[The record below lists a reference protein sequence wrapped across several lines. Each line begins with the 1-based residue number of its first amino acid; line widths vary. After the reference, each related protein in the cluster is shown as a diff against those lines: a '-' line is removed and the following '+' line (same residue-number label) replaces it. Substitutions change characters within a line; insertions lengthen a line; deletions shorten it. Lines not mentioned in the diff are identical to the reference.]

1 MKVNYSLHG
10 NLNEIESTYIKKC
23 IICQCCINIKLIIYY
38 NYEILY
44 LARTNNFR
52 NIIFLKQGGV
62 VGYGLGCA
70 GVEESG
76 GGGECE
82 FAEVYFV
89 VEGCV

>member
-1 MKVNYSLHG
+1 M
-10 NLNEIESTYIKKC
+10 ID
-23 IICQCCINIKLIIYY
+23 Y
-38 NYEILY
+38 NYFKFGFTHIY
-44 LARTNNFR
+44 
-52 NIIFLKQGGV
+52 FLFSKLFLSSQEGGV